1 MSELAENEHVA
12 LNDRVRA
19 MLAAPMAE
27 PVRAFAARLATAS
40 GARAALFYGSNL
52 RTGSLD
58 GVLDFYL
65 LRDGPPAR
73 GIWRG
78 IWPRVSYHEWTTPA
92 GDELRAK
99 VATMTLGTFAAAAA
113 GDLVDTTIWARFV
126 QPSGLVWSA
135 DDRAGEAVIAAV
147 AAAAV
152 TAARFAVALG
162 PVRGTAED
170 FWRALFR
177 ATYRAEFRVEKA
189 GREDSIL
196 EVNREHFAG
205 LLPAA
210 LDAAAIEWTRDGD
223 VISPVLAAPERIRL
237 RRAWARRRRLGKPY
251 NLVRLVRASTT
262 FEGAARYAAWTVERH
277 TGVQVALT
285 PWRERHPLLAAPG
298 VLWRVWRAR
307 RQADRAAERAT

>member
-1 MSELAENEHVA
+1 MLME
-12 LNDRVRA
+12 RIRA
-19 MLAAPMAE
+19 TLAAPVAD
-27 PVRAFAARLATAS
+27 PVRAFATRLAIAA

-65 LRDGPPAR
+65 LTDGPPER
-73 GIWRG
+73 GL
-78 IWPRVSYHEWTTPA
+78 WPRVSYHEWTTPA
-92 GDELRAK
+92 GIHMGGVDLRAK

-113 GDLVDTTIWARFV
+113 GELIDTTIWARFV
-126 QPSGLVWSA
+126 QPSGLVWRA
-135 DDRAGEAVIAAV
+135 DDRAAGAVEAAV
-147 AAAAV
+147 AAAAI

-162 PVRGTAED
+162 PPAGTAEAY
-170 FWRALFR
+170 WRALFR

-196 EVNREHFAG
+196 EVNRDHFAG
-205 LLPAA
+205 LLPVA
-210 LDAAAIEWTRDGD
+210 LDAAGIAWTRAGD
-223 VISPVLAAPERIRL
+223 VIHPALPDADRTRL

-251 NLVRLVRASTT
+251 NLVRLIRASTT
-262 FEGAARYAAWTVERH
+262 FEGAARYAAWKVERH
-277 TGVQVALT
+277 TGVPVVLT

-307 RQADRAAERAT
+307 RLAERAAERVT